1 MLKEKMMENNNLY
14 LIDQFTNAVKDKKL
28 DLLQKIIAQKDEKT
42 LQFLVGCLGDEYWPV
57 RKAAADGIREYGEN
71 AIPILSAAL
80 NSYNHDVQ
88 HWAIQILGDLG
99 INGFPSILRATK
111 SANDE
116 IRFFACA
123 AIGNSRVPQGVTPLL
138 RALGDPKWRVRK
150 SASDALIKYGEPVI
164 APLQQ
169 ILKITKDEDIRFWTI
184 KTLGKLGPK
193 AQKFLL
199 EALRTGDKQTRYV
212 IAAALGESGD
222 KRVIRVLI
230 ESLADPDWTIR
241 KSATMALAEIGDN
254 AIDMMFE
261 YLRGPNEEIRDGC
274 LRALVKAGN
283 ESLQK
288 LFDEIVN
295 MDENHRYLVRRSLV
309 KIGARVVEPLM
320 RLFKLEN
327 PDILAFAASALGEI
341 GNPRAVPVLVTGLS
355 SNDWNVRRSCA
366 YALTEIGE
374 RGVEKIAEALKSSN
388 DDVRY
393 WVTRILETIGE
404 PGVPYL
410 VNALRDPNREIRF
423 FSAKALGSSFD
434 PGVAKPL
441 IHALADEVWSVR
453 KAAAESLCKM
463 DNLPIEEVMR
473 FISSDNEDIRYWIN
487 HVIKE
492 IGHKFA
498 GRIVE
503 AMRRGDSELRLF
515 ACQAAGIIES
525 EPHLVDALISSLRDE
540 SEWVRIYA
548 AIALG
553 KTGDERSIIPLIRCF
568 SDRNTEV
575 HRNVVAAF
583 KKLGEKVYVQL
594 IKCID
599 SEDPDLRKNSA
610 LALAEMQDKRG
621 LDHIIMLLED
631 NDTSVRATAAESLG
645 SFPCAK
651 ARAVLAH
658 ALGDSEIRVRKA
670 AIKSIAALGTEED
683 ALALMIYSQKIKE
696 ESEIKTVHRMLGE
709 MSLCNP
715 DLFIEMFKNE
725 QSAIKNMAYEALVT
739 AGMEVLARL
748 TQVAAESKDENQV
761 HWCKK
766 TIKQIKMPKESMF
779 YV

>member
-1 MLKEKMMENNNLY
+1 MPEQNREPQKRVSRSFLFSFIVVAGIIGILVFLMFRNSSSVETFTPTTFVQKME
-14 LIDQFTNAVKDKKL
+14 DK
-28 DLLQKIIAQKDEKT
+28 
-42 LQFLVGCLGDEYWPV
+42 
-57 RKAAADGIREYGEN
+57 
-71 AIPILSAAL
+71 S
-80 NSYNHDVQ
+80 
-88 HWAIQILGDLG
+88 
-99 INGFPSILRATK
+99 
-111 SANDE
+111 
-116 IRFFACA
+116 
-123 AIGNSRVPQGVTPLL
+123 
-138 RALGDPKWRVRK
+138 
-150 SASDALIKYGEPVI
+150 
-164 APLQQ
+164 
-169 ILKITKDEDIRFWTI
+169 I
-184 KTLGKLGPK
+184 KTL
-193 AQKFLL
+193 
-199 EALRTGDKQTRYV
+199 D
-212 IAAALGESGD
+212 IAEHS
-222 KRVIRVLI
+222 
-230 ESLADPDWTIR
+230 T
-241 KSATMALAEIGDN
+241 
-254 AIDMMFE
+254 
-261 YLRGPNEEIRDGC
+261 
-274 LRALVKAGN
+274 
-283 ESLQK
+283 
-288 LFDEIVN
+288 
-295 MDENHRYLVRRSLV
+295 
-309 KIGARVVEPLM
+309 VVEFKGTFVEDNSSKTKSYSFTVPKTFYEQVTYEFDSQGEMTLSQIVSYRDVTKVNENDFIFTTTDVYQASWWDSWGPTIITLGGSILICFFLFG
-320 RLFKLEN
+320 RLAN
-327 PDILAFAASALGEI
+327 SVGASNNKALDFNEI
-341 GNPRAVPVLVTGLS
+341 QFFES
-355 SNDWNVRRSCA
+355 KIYS
-366 YALTEIGE
+366 EIGE

-583 KKLGEKVYVQL
+583 KKLGEKVFVQL

-610 LALAEMQDKRG
+610 LALAEMQDNRG